1 MAHYPA
7 LAVVPVNL
15 VPACSD
21 CNKTKLASVPH
32 APEDVSIH
40 PYFDDVAKERWL
52 YVKVVEVAPATLQF
66 RMEPSTAWDPL
77 LAERARRHFRQL
89 KLSWLYGSEAAEEL
103 LNIRH
108 LLIELNTSGGAV
120 NIRAYLEEHAESCLA
135 GRLNGWRGAT
145 YEAWA
150 ESDWFCNGGF
160 AVVG

>member
-40 PYFDDVAKERWL
+40 PYFDDVAKEGWL
-52 YVKVVEVAPATLQF
+52 YAKVVEGAPATLQF

-89 KLSWLYGSEAAEEL
+89 KLSWLYGSEAAH
-103 LNIRH
+103 RH
-108 LLIELNTSGGAV
+108 V
-120 NIRAYLEEHAESCLA
+120 FEHAPPQRA
-135 GRLNGWRGAT
+135 DGRLGWWVGHRGLL
-145 YEAWA
+145 
-150 ESDWFCNGGF
+150 SS
-160 AVVG
+160 